1 MTKRNRKIRHDTYKH
16 QNDPDV
22 KYYNNLYHIGSCL
35 IYKILMTFGD
45 SKYSHNFC
53 EYLMN
58 RKQNDPN
65 FSKYKFDEL
74 RSDFENGN
82 HDIIIENKLN
92 YEFE

>member
-1 MTKRNRKIRHDTYKH
+1 MTTINRKIRRGTYRH
-16 QNDPDV
+16 ENNPDV
-22 KYYNNLYHIGSCL
+22 KYYNSLYHIGTGL

-45 SKYSHNFC
+45 SKYSHSFF

-58 RKQNDPN
+58 RKQNELN

-74 RSDFENGN
+74 LSDFENGN
-82 HDIIIENKLN
+82 HNTIIEMN

>member
-1 MTKRNRKIRHDTYKH
+1 MTTRNRKIMHDP
-16 QNDPDV
+16 NV
-22 KYYNNLYHIGSCL
+22 KYYNNLYHIGLCL
-35 IYKILMTFGD
+35 IHKILMTFGD

-58 RKQNDPN
+58 RKQDDSK

-74 RSDFENGN
+74 CSDFENGN
-82 HDIIIENKLN
+82 HYIIIENILD